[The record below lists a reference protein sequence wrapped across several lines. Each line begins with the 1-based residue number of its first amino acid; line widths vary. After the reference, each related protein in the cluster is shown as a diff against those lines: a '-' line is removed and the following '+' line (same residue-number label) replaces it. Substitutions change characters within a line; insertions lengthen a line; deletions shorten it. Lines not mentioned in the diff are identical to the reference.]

1 MRSSG
6 SVWIVTNWY
15 RTQHYYDSGA
25 WRATW
30 AWVKA
35 AACCSIRHRTIW
47 ICGSGFAACRF
58 SIAAYCDVARY
69 HHIEVEDEATIFA
82 RYANGATGIFITS
95 TGETPGTNRLEISG
109 ELGKLVLEDG
119 RLKWWKLS
127 ESERDIRF
135 ASQQNFVTPP
145 CDYTEI
151 KPTGE
156 ETAHAGI
163 LRNFVGAILRKEP
176 LLSPGEDGLCEL
188 EISNAAYLSQWTG
201 NAPVHLPM
209 DTELFDELLAQRLL
223 RRHMRRRNPK
233 ACPTAY
239 TATLAGELVR
249 KREALS

>member
-1 MRSSG
+1 MLLNQAPHNLDL
-6 SVWIVTNWY
+6 W
-15 RTQHYYDSGA
+15 Q
-25 WRATW
+25 
-30 AWVKA
+30 
-35 AACCSIRHRTIW
+35 W
-47 ICGSGFAACRF
+47 ICGMPI

-119 RLKWWKLS
+119 RLKWWRLS

-201 NAPVHLPM
+201 NAPVHLPI
-209 DTELFDELLAQRLL
+209 DTELFDELLAQRAAVSAYAPKKSESLPDGVYS
-223 RRHMRRRNPK
+223 RRWQVNW
-233 ACPTAY
+233 
-239 TATLAGELVR
+239 
-249 KREALS
+249 